1 MTINDTV
8 NVDSDFRKLA
18 LEPIESQ
25 LNNHILL
32 IVLLVRKN
40 LKTLKTKWSTSTQAK
55 LFTMKYYRF
64 SRLRNDYFRYFRSKK
79 KSDYMIRTY
88 RSKILDSGNYDNQ
101 VWGSLHKAWK
111 GYVIAKNKDE
121 YDKMVHYARVIQEN
135 QHDLGLE
142 VSSFD
147 NIGMSASSFLLELVQ
162 KDDNN
167 QVSKEASDEDYQT
180 ESQYEQDRFT
190 DTYTED
196 FEDDENKV
204 DRFTDDYHENFTD

>member
-40 LKTLKTKWSTSTQAK
+40 LKTLKTKWRTNTQAK
-55 LFTMKYYRF
+55 LSAMKYYRF
-64 SRLRNDYFRYFRSKK
+64 SRRRNDYFRYFRSKK

-196 FEDDENKV
+196 FEDDENKA

>member
-55 LFTMKYYRF
+55 LSAMKYYRF

>member
-40 LKTLKTKWSTSTQAK
+40 LKTLKTKWGTNTQAK
-55 LFTMKYYRF
+55 LSAMKYYRF